1 MTNPINPMNRAA
13 ANSVNNNTPAGS
25 QANNTG
31 ADVTAK
37 GGHSPEHSSGSED
50 TVSLSTRSQQVIELQ
65 QHLDSSTGI
74 DRARVDAIRQQIA
87 EGNYPLDAEKIA
99 ENMLKIEQSLIE

>member
-1 MTNPINPMNRAA
+1 MTNPINPMNRTA

-25 QANNTG
+25 QANDTS

-37 GGHSPEHSSGSED
+37 GGHSPGSED

-65 QHLDSSTGI
+65 QHLESSSGI
-74 DRARVDAIRQQIA
+74 DRARVDVIRQQIA

>member
-1 MTNPINPMNRAA
+1 MTNPINPVNRAA
-13 ANSVNNNTPAGS
+13 TSSVNNNTPAGS
-25 QANNTG
+25 QAGNAS
-31 ADVTAK
+31 ADATAK
-37 GGHSPEHSSGSED
+37 GSSKPASED

-74 DRARVDAIRQQIA
+74 DRARVDAIKQQIA

>member
-13 ANSVNNNTPAGS
+13 ANALNNNTAAGS
-25 QANNTG
+25 KTSEATADAGAEARSNN
-31 ADVTAK
+31 
-37 GGHSPEHSSGSED
+37 PGSND

-74 DRARVDAIRQQIA
+74 DRARVDAIKQQIA
-87 EGNYPLDAEKIA
+87 GGNYPLDAEKIA

>member
-1 MTNPINPMNRAA
+1 MTNPINPMNRTA

-25 QANNTG
+25 QTNDTS

-37 GGHSPEHSSGSED
+37 GGHSSGSED